1 MASQLEI
8 LAYSCGGGRPAF
20 GGGLRL
26 VRACDCT
33 NKQVGYDGRMRQW
46 RKEIRVVRVSEQLI
60 EEMVRTLV
68 EEVGPRRIYLFGSH
82 ARGSQTSDSD
92 IDLLIVE
99 DEGFGPERKRWS
111 ELKRIRRALR
121 PFRIPKDILVYS
133 QEEFAAWEKS
143 LNHIVA
149 RAAREG
155 KLVYERP

>member
-1 MASQLEI
+1 
-8 LAYSCGGGRPAF
+8 
-20 GGGLRL
+20 
-26 VRACDCT
+26 
-33 NKQVGYDGRMRQW
+33 
-46 RKEIRVVRVSEQLI
+46 VVRVSEQLI